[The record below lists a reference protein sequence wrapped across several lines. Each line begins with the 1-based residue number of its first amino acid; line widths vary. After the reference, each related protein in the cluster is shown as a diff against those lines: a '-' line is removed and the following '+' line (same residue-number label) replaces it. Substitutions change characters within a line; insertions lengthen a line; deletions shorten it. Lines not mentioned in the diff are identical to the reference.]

1 MRIVQKLFEGYFERV
16 GYKVTNKRGTTM
28 KELSLRQKS
37 VLNLIRRVIPLK
49 KTIKQWFY
57 HAGMKFL
64 ETHQLTDEQEVF
76 LEEVTDFFVE
86 NLEEITEDS
95 KFLKKAELGPIVLP
109 KKKVKI

>member
-1 MRIVQKLFEGYFERV
+1 
-16 GYKVTNKRGTTM
+16 M

-86 NLEEITEDS
+86 NLEGIAEDP
-95 KFLKKAELGPIVLP
+95 KFLKKAELSPIVLP
-109 KKKVKI
+109 KKKVKV

>member
-1 MRIVQKLFEGYFERV
+1 
-16 GYKVTNKRGTTM
+16 M

-37 VLNLIRRVIPLK
+37 VMDLIRRVIPLK

-64 ETHQLTDEQEVF
+64 QSHELTDEQEVF

-86 NLEEITEDS
+86 NLEELEDDI
-95 KFLKKAELGPIVLP
+95 KFATKVELGPVELP
-109 KKKVKI
+109 KIKKVKAKVRT